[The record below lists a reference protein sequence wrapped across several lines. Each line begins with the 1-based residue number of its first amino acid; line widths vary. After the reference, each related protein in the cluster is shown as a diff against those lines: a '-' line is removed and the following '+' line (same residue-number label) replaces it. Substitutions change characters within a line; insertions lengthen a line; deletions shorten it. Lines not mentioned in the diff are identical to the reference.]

1 MAKRFDYG
9 RMQKT
14 ADRLLAKFKQGRV
27 TLTRTTQTE
36 KPDDWPTWEPW
47 DGATTIYTYELDA
60 VVKGVSAK
68 LIDGN
73 VVIASDLEVTCSHRM
88 TLVETKVGDDE
99 PVVSSTPTEFDA
111 ALLDTLAMDGRPV
124 TIVRDLTVP
133 GAGTPI
139 AHRYVVRG

>member
-9 RMQKT
+9 KMQKT
-14 ADRLLAKFKQGRV
+14 ADRLLAKFKQGRI
-27 TLTRTTQTE
+27 TLTRTTQAE

-47 DGATTIYTYELDA
+47 TGETTVQVYELDA

-88 TLVETKVGDDE
+88 TLVETTVGDAE
-99 PVVSSTPTEFDA
+99 PVVSNAPASFDA
-111 ALLDTLAMDGRPV
+111 ALLDTLAIDGRPV

-139 AHRYVVRG
+139 AHRYVVRV